1 LSGEGLTRR
10 AVLAGLPLSF
20 TVSPSDPYRAP
31 KLRQIALPEFPGRH
45 AVWGATGQ
53 DRVGR
58 VWVGVSADGGEQS
71 ARLFRYDAD
80 SKRITAMGDV
90 LGALRKL
97 GTRPYGESQIK
108 IHTRITEAADG
119 WLYFASTDEE
129 GEAED
134 GSAPPRWGS
143 HLWRIR
149 PEGGAWEH
157 LAEVPEGL
165 TCATAAGRTVWA
177 LGLWGHVLYRWDTQ
191 LRRLGRV
198 EVGAVP
204 GHMSRN
210 IIADDRGH
218 VFVPRV
224 TLEGDSLVADLV
236 EFEPN
241 IMREVART
249 RLDRYSEAK
258 NPGEAHGITG
268 VLTMVDR
275 SMIIATSMGYLY
287 RIIPG
292 NIPGAPSTV
301 RPLGFLHPEG
311 IAYVPS
317 LFTWDGRRYLLG
329 LARRHKPDWMDETW
343 DWIVHDLTTATSRAQ
358 PFPHGITP
366 VPLLYGSQTRDA
378 DGRFYLGGRR
388 RAGDDRLPVLL
399 QVETG

>member
-1 LSGEGLTRR
+1 MSEGGITRR
-10 AVLAGLPLSF
+10 AVLAALPFSF
-20 TVSPSDPYRAP
+20 TVPPSDPYRP
-31 KLRQIALPEFPGRH
+31 PRVRQIALPEFPGRH

-58 VWVGVSADGGEQS
+58 VWVGVSAEGGDKS
-71 ARLFRYDAD
+71 GRLFRYDA
-80 SKRITAMGDV
+80 SSRRMLPMGDV
-90 LGALRKL
+90 LTALRRL
-97 GTRPYGESQIK
+97 GPRPDGESQIK
-108 IHTRITEAADG
+108 LHTRITEAADG

-165 TCATAAGRTVWA
+165 TCTTATGRTVWA

-198 EVGAVP
+198 VVGSVP

-210 IIADDRGH
+210 IIADERGH
-218 VFVPRV
+218 VFIPRV
-224 TLEGDSLVADLV
+224 TLEAGNLVAELV

-249 RLDRYSEAK
+249 RLDRYAEGKSPA
-258 NPGEAHGITG
+258 GAHGITG

-275 SMIIATSMGYLY
+275 SMIIATSIGYLY

-292 NIPGAPSTV
+292 NTPGQPSTV
-301 RPLGFLHPEG
+301 RPLGYLHPEG
-311 IAYVPS
+311 PTYVPS
-317 LFTWDGRRYLLG
+317 LFTWDGRRFLMG
-329 LARRHKPDWMDETW
+329 LARRQKADWTTETW
-343 DWIVHDLTTATSRAQ
+343 DWVVHDLTTATSRPQ
-358 PFPHGITP
+358 PFPHGIAP